1 MRKSEGAQRPRAPQP
16 LAMQELQRKLASV
29 RARMRTAGIAAV
41 RFRGTEWFAWATC
54 GGSNVVLL
62 TTDVGVAEVVVTVD
76 RAYVLTDQIEAERLR
91 AEELPRELE
100 VLACPWTER
109 PAAWDKA
116 VRDCAEGGE
125 IASDRPAHSEM
136 QLPAGLLEV
145 RWSLGPEEVERYR
158 GLGRDAADAMTDVLQ
173 AARPE
178 WTGRE
183 LAGAGAEALWARG
196 IEPALTL
203 VGGERRVSVY
213 RHATAKDEKL
223 GARAMLVFCARRHGL
238 FANLTR
244 FVYFRRPTPA
254 ELRARDAVAAVEA
267 EAFRASRPGTALA
280 AVYDAIVAAYAA
292 AGYPGEED
300 RHHQGG
306 PTGYLAREAIASPRN
321 SAIIGP
327 DTALAWNPSVP
338 GVKIEDTVV
347 CGAA

>member
-1 MRKSEGAQRPRAPQP
+1 M
-16 LAMQELQRKLASV
+16 
-29 RARMRTAGIAAV
+29 
-41 RFRGTEWFAWATC
+41 
-54 GGSNVVLL
+54 VLL

-109 PAAWDKA
+109 PAAWDEA
-116 VRDCAEGGE
+116 VRDCAGGGE
-125 IASDRPAHSEM
+125 IASDRPAHGEM
-136 QLPAGLLEV
+136 HLPAGLLEL

-178 WTGRE
+178 WTGWQ

-203 VGGERRVSVY
+203 AAGERRVSVY
-213 RHATAKDEKL
+213 RHATAKHEKL

-244 FVYFRRPTPA
+244 FVYFRAPDGK
-254 ELRARDAVAAVEA
+254 ERALDGAVAEVEGD
-267 EAFRASRPGTALA
+267 AFDALRPGVTLGAM
-280 AVYDAIVAAYAA
+280 YDRFGQSYARNGHP
-292 AGYPGEED
+292 AGE
-300 RHHQGG
+300 RAHHQGG
-306 PTGYLAREAIASPRN
+306 TCGYLSRDVVAVPGCGVAVQRDNAVAF
-321 SAIIGP
+321 
-327 DTALAWNPSVP
+327 NPSLP
-338 GVKIEDTVV
+338 GAKIEDTVLV
-347 CGAA
+347 REGGIEVLTRDPRWPVRTVRGRVRPDLLVR